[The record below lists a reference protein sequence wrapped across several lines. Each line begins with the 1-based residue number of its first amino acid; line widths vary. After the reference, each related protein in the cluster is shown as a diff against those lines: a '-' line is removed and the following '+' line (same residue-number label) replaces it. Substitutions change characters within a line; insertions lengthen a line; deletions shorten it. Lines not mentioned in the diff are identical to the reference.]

1 MKKVLI
7 TGGSGLVGSSLTEV
21 LLEQGYEV
29 SHLGRTPKK
38 KGNVVTYK
46 WDYKE
51 NYIDKEAFEEV
62 DYIINLAGA
71 NVGDGRWT
79 ASRKKEIY
87 DSRVLS
93 TQLLFETVRDNN
105 ISLKKIISA
114 SAVGFYPDSNELM
127 TENMPAGEGFLA
139 DVCKNWEEKA
149 HQFESLNIPVTIVR
163 IGIVLSPKG
172 GFADEMAKPIKLG
185 FGAPL
190 GNGKQLI
197 SWIHIDD
204 LAAIFLKALEE
215 EGFTGIYNGVS
226 STPASNAAITKE
238 IASILKKPLWLPNVP
253 AFALK
258 ILFGEFSYELLVKHN
273 ISAEKL
279 KTSGFKFKYDDL
291 NNALTSVLK

>member
-7 TGGSGLVGSSLTEV
+7 TGGSGLVGSRITE
-21 LLEQGYEV
+21 LLLSNDFKV
-29 SHLGRTPKK
+29 AHLGRTPKQ
-38 KGNVVTYK
+38 KGEVTTYK

-51 NYIDKEAFEEV
+51 NYIDPKAFEGV

-79 ASRKKEIY
+79 TSRKKEIY

-93 TQLLFETVRDNN
+93 TQLLFETIRDNN
-105 ISLKKIISA
+105 IPIKKFISA
-114 SAVGFYPDSNELM
+114 SAVGFYQDSDKLM
-127 TENMPAGEGFLA
+127 TEDMAAGEGFLA
-139 DVCKNWEEKA
+139 DVCNNWEEKA
-149 HQFESLNIPVTIVR
+149 KQFESINIPVTIVR

-185 FGAPL
+185 FGAAL

-197 SWIHIDD
+197 SWIHNDD
-204 LAAIFLKALEE
+204 LAAIFLKAIEDDT
-215 EGFTGIYNGVS
+215 FKGIYNGVS
-226 STPASNAAITKE
+226 PEPETNGDITKE
-238 IASILKKPLWLPNVP
+238 MAKILKKPLWLPNVP

-273 ISAEKL
+273 ISARKL
-279 KTSGFKFKYDDL
+279 VDTGFKFKYTEL